1 MELIK
6 DKIREFRAASE
17 GEFWEL
23 LSPLS
28 SEKLLFAAPCNLL
41 YRGQA
46 NAFWQLNPSIF
57 RDGNHP
63 TEFWGL
69 HPAGEC
75 QSDEQVFAEWMF
87 LKRFIDHCDS
97 VGLSIPNDSSQ
108 FREQYFSQNLPA
120 GPGRSLIRTDLWPP
134 KELFDV
140 MALAQHHRL
149 PTRLLDWTKR
159 SYVAAYFAA
168 SDAVAEKAKVDGSGE
183 KRIAV
188 WVLDIEK
195 RGLFKELEVVCV
207 PGSNS
212 ANLAAQRG
220 VFTLLRQKGVR
231 GSVFEG
237 TPVLDEYLLKQ
248 SECPLVKV
256 TLPAEQAPL
265 VLMLCDKYGING
277 ATVFPDY
284 YGAARATLD
293 DLYSWSRRTG

>member
-6 DKIREFRAASE
+6 GKITELRTATEREF
-17 GEFWEL
+17 WDL

-28 SEKLLFAAPCNLL
+28 SEKLPFTSPCNLL

-46 NAFWQLNPSIF
+46 NACWQLRPSIF
-57 RDGNHP
+57 RNGNHP
-63 TEFWGL
+63 SELWGL
-69 HPAGEC
+69 QPASACE
-75 QSDEQVFAEWMF
+75 SEEQVFAEWMF
-87 LKRFIDHCDS
+87 LKRFVEHCDS
-97 VGLSIPNDSSQ
+97 VGLTIPNDSSK

-120 GPGRSLIRTDLWPP
+120 GPGQSLIRTTLWPP

-168 SDAVAEKAKVDGSGE
+168 SDAVRGKGKFDGSGE
-183 KRIAV
+183 NRIAV

-195 RGLFKELEVVCV
+195 KGLFKELEVVSV

-220 VFTLLRQKGVR
+220 VFTLIRQKGVR
-231 GSVFEG
+231 GQAFEG
-237 TPVLDEYLLKQ
+237 TPVLDEYLSQ
-248 SECPLVKV
+248 QVECPLAKV
-256 TLPAEQAPL
+256 TLPADKAPL
-265 VLMLCDKYGING
+265 ALTLCDKYGING

-293 DLYSWSRRTG
+293 DFYSGPPRTG